1 MTSPSYGYN
10 ASASGLGGVIR
21 QGKRTT
27 IIPTVASVCLSSAG
41 GEASNSFDYY
51 DRDGISFTR
60 AQTRVGGYSA
70 RRNGSTKHS
79 TFAEVLLLNLRIFDR
94 LSIARMQ
101 AVVTSTRDIC
111 DKKDAKEH
119 LQPDQ
124 TRFSVRLMYHG
135 VEIDGVE
142 VDPEV
147 DTELC
152 EAMSYDRFSQ
162 LLRGR
167 REKFNDEDKKLL
179 DAHFDVQKTTPAP
192 MAGPLVGFPGNANA
206 EANRV
211 KIRGF
216 GNAHFGSIIVKQDR
230 QRVGLLRL
238 NLDKLWSPIRGR
250 VISAST
256 AAAAEGDG
264 ITVQDNPPDDGGSVT
279 SGDTGSNGIPVWD
292 RG

>member
-27 IIPTVASVCLSSAG
+27 IIPTVASVCLASAG
-41 GEASNSFDYY
+41 GEASNSYDYY

-70 RRNGSTKHS
+70 RRNGSTRHS
-79 TFAEVLLLNLRIFDR
+79 TFAEVLLLNLRVFDR

-101 AVVTSTRDIC
+101 AVVTSTRDIM
-111 DKKDAKEH
+111 DERDPKKH

-135 VEIDGVE
+135 VEIDGEE
-142 VDPEV
+142 VDPEI

-152 EAMSYDRFSQ
+152 EAASYEKFSE

-167 REKFNDEDKKLL
+167 RDKFSDAGKKLL
-179 DAHFDVQKTTPAP
+179 DAHFEVQRTSPAP

-206 EANRV
+206 EANRLR
-211 KIRGF
+211 IPGF
-216 GNAHFGSIIVKQDR
+216 GNARFGSIIVKQDR
-230 QRVGLLRL
+230 QRVGLLRI
-238 NLDKLWSPIRGR
+238 NLDKVWSPIRRR

-256 AAAAEGDG
+256 ALAANDG
-264 ITVQDNPPDDGGSVT
+264 ITVQEDPPEDGGSVT
-279 SGDTGSNGIPVWD
+279 SGDTGSNGVPIWD
-292 RG
+292 QG